1 MDTVET
7 PSPVDRLTI
16 TGAPSGDASEDPATA
31 LLALPWSTALEDW
44 PEDVL
49 AALPRGISR
58 HVVRFARVGGGV
70 VAVSVGV
77 TLLDHAERLPEP
89 SLLVA
94 NTWNF
99 HFCPFVSPRMT
110 AIVSAGST
118 TWMLPYGSITT
129 R

>member
-7 PSPVDRLTI
+7 PSPDDRLTV

-70 VAVSVGV
+70 VAVKE
-77 TLLDHAERLPEP
+77 TTEDLAFREYRLLRRLEGGP
-89 SLLVA
+89 
-94 NTWNF
+94 
-99 HFCPFVSPRMT
+99 
-110 AIVSAGST
+110 
-118 TWMLPYGSITT
+118 
-129 R
+129 